1 MLKTILEM
9 FWSFCQIGYTS
20 FGGMSMIPL
29 INDEMVNHGWMTSA
43 EVADVVAIAEMTPG
57 PNGLNI
63 ATFAG
68 LRTAGILGALACN
81 LGMLMPTFTLCALAA
96 VFFEKFKKSPLLA
109 SMMVGV
115 RPASLGILAAV
126 IITLAQSS
134 YVIGGAVS
142 YSAIAIGLISLLL
155 LLKWKWSVPKV
166 IALAALLG
174 LILPAA

>member
-1 MLKTILEM
+1 MLETVLEM

-29 INDEMVNHGWMTSA
+29 INSEMVSHGWMTSA

-68 LRTAGILGALACN
+68 LRTAGILGAVACN

-96 VFFEKFKKSPLLA
+96 VFFEKFRKSSVLT
-109 SMMVGV
+109 SMMTGV
-115 RPASLGILAAV
+115 RPAALGILAAV
-126 IITLAQSS
+126 CITLAETNYVVGSS
-134 YVIGGAVS
+134 VSLSAV
-142 YSAIAIGLISLLL
+142 AIGILSLVLL
-155 LLKWKWSVPKV
+155 TKWKWSVPKV
-166 IALAALLG
+166 IALSALLG
-174 LILPAA
+174 LILP

>member
-81 LGMLMPTFTLCALAA
+81 LGMLMPTLPSAPWRRCFLRNSRKAPCL
-96 VFFEKFKKSPLLA
+96 PL
-109 SMMVGV
+109 
-115 RPASLGILAAV
+115 
-126 IITLAQSS
+126 
-134 YVIGGAVS
+134 
-142 YSAIAIGLISLLL
+142 
-155 LLKWKWSVPKV
+155 
-166 IALAALLG
+166 
-174 LILPAA
+174 